1 MYPSWIIKKIPK
13 SSNIKKIRELINDDT
28 IHTVCESAKCP
39 NIGECF
45 SKKTVTFMILGDV
58 CTRNCGFCAVKK
70 GSPLSVNENEPKTIA
85 KSVKKLKA
93 KYAVITSVTRD
104 DLPDGG
110 AGVFFQTIKEIGKIN
125 EDAKIEVLIPD
136 FLGKK
141 ENISKVLDAQ
151 PYVLNHNLET
161 VPRLYKKIRPNS
173 DYERSLYVLKFAK
186 TTKNSLYT
194 KSGIMVGL
202 GERKDEVLS
211 LMEDLRKVECD
222 VFTIGQ
228 YLQPSKNQVKVEE
241 FIKPELF
248 EEYRSIGEKLGF
260 KRVFSG
266 PFVRSSYKASEIDD

>member
-13 SSNIKKIRELINDDT
+13 SPNIKKIRELINDDT

-70 GSPLSVNENEPKTIA
+70 GSPLPVNENEPKTIA
-85 KSVKKLKA
+85 KAVKKLKA

-228 YLQPSKNQVKVEE
+228 YLQPSSNQVKVEE
-241 FIKPELF
+241 FIKLELF
-248 EEYRSIGEKLGF
+248 EEYKSIGKKLGF

>member
-13 SSNIKKIRELINDDT
+13 SPNIKKIRELINDDT

-70 GSPLSVNENEPKTIA
+70 GSPLPVNENEPKTIA
-85 KSVKKLKA
+85 KAVKNLKA

-228 YLQPSKNQVKVEE
+228 YLQPSSNQVKVEE
-241 FIKPELF
+241 FIKLELF
-248 EEYRSIGEKLGF
+248 EEYKSIGKKLGF